1 MEEGTKRTLGR
12 AERIRAAVRML
23 RPGNMA
29 IAGAGT
35 ALGALLAVSS
45 ARTGI
50 PGGGGAPRPEASALL
65 LQTASGCAAMALLV
79 AAGNVHNDI
88 LDLPADRLN
97 RPDRALP
104 SGALSVRAAAFLAA
118 SLCLCALASALAA
131 GGAHAALAVALALLL
146 CAYNALLKGL
156 PRLGNAAVSLLSATP
171 LLWVCWPSPSRA
183 QCGAALLGFALTFA
197 RELAKDLE
205 DVEGDRAAGR
215 STLPLA
221 RGVPAAVRALRF
233 RAALACALALGAPW
247 ICGWET
253 AAQRTAWYAA
263 LAPLFLPPLLKT
275 VSAMRKSDWGKAE
288 RSLKAS
294 MVGGMSAILAAALVP
309 FFA

>member
-1 MEEGTKRTLGR
+1 MEEGTKRTIGR
-12 AERIRAAVRML
+12 AGRICAAVRML

-35 ALGALLAVSS
+35 ALGALLAASS

-50 PGGGGAPRPEASALL
+50 PGGGGAPRPEASAFL

-97 RPDRALP
+97 RPNRALP

-118 SLCLCALASALAA
+118 ALCLCALASALAA
-131 GGAHAALAVALALLL
+131 GGTHAALAVALALLL

-205 DVEGDRAAGR
+205 DLEGDRAAGR

-221 RGVPAAVRALRF
+221 SGIPAAVRALRF
-233 RAALACALALGAPW
+233 RTALACALALGAPW

-263 LAPLFLPPLLKT
+263 LALLFLPPLLKT